1 MPSSHCMIFKVIGSP
16 LFSHCT
22 TIWGS
27 SQSQLCSHCTM
38 DWWQEVT
45 RCMTLQQEE
54 SQTTLSGPQTTFH
67 HQMHVRSDKEITQD
81 HADIVVSSPI
91 KRNKDDFL
99 VNKYF
104 CWEKCI
110 YTRDVHLYNW
120 GRYNLHLDA
129 IHWRYTRSSL
139 RYDSPLLRCS
149 AIRFRYN
156 AIRRN
161 GKNMIVFIYLVQ
173 TDSKS

>member
-1 MPSSHCMIFKVIGSP
+1 MPSSHCMIFKVIWPP

-38 DWWQEVT
+38 DRWQEVT
-45 RCMTLQQEE
+45 HCMTLQQEE

-67 HQMHVRSDKEITQD
+67 HQMLMRSDKEITQD

-91 KRNKDDFL
+91 NRNKDDFL
-99 VNKYF
+99 VNKYSAG
-104 CWEKCI
+104 KNV
-110 YTRDVHLYNW
+110 YTLEMFISIIEALC
-120 GRYNLHLDA
+120 NLHLDA
-129 IHWRYTRSSL
+129 IHWRYTWSSL

-149 AIRFRYN
+149 AIRFR
-156 AIRRN
+156 
-161 GKNMIVFIYLVQ
+161 
-173 TDSKS
+173 